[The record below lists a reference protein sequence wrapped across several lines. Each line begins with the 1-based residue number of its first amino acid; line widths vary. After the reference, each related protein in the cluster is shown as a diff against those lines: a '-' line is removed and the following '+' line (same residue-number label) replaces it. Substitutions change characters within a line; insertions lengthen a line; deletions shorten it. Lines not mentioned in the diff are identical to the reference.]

1 MLVCSRLNRRSTAD
15 ICEQTSCCAD
25 VESSQSCRCCC
36 VDEGDL
42 IEIRMRT
49 HTQHDWW
56 EGAGRDGRLGIFP
69 ANYVQLLWIHCV
81 IYRQTRVFLLPEVS
95 CFLYLDISSIHFINT
110 IYFYLF
116 IWICTRSSK
125 RYKTYNKTY
134 TGLQIHSNVI
144 SQTKS
149 RNYPENSAAE
159 KVIQV

>member
-69 ANYVQLLWIHCV
+69 ANYVQLL
-81 IYRQTRVFLLPEVS
+81 
-95 CFLYLDISSIHFINT
+95 
-110 IYFYLF
+110 
-116 IWICTRSSK
+116 
-125 RYKTYNKTY
+125 
-134 TGLQIHSNVI
+134 
-144 SQTKS
+144 
-149 RNYPENSAAE
+149 
-159 KVIQV
+159 